1 MNPAVEVRPIVASD
15 ADDLQRCA
23 ADDKVAAAWIANT
36 HARVATGTEQT
47 YAILF
52 GDRFAGVVMLRNI
65 DPIQRTASPEYF
77 VASSL
82 WNRGIATIA
91 ATKALDMA
99 FRTFATIHASTLVR
113 NTASA
118 RVLEKLGFRRTGSQS
133 ASPGLSTKFPGETW
147 DDWELGHTE
156 WQGKV
161 KRAT

>member
-23 ADDKVAAAWIANT
+23 ADDKVAAACGIPHPYPEGAAAAWIANT

-147 DDWELGHTE
+147 DD
-156 WQGKV
+156 
-161 KRAT
+161 